1 MGKMKA
7 AAFAVAALLL
17 ATLCACAGQGS
28 ESSASHVGSGPVSSG
43 ASSMSSDSG
52 AASSESSFAASSA
65 AASAGPPDMPAYY
78 VFESITID
86 DYTITDPNQLVMDG
100 DGGHFE
106 NWYYL
111 SIAIHDGTS
120 GKLCTDGR
128 IADFTYERVDD
139 AITLDVPLDF
149 GYDGTKLELGEG
161 TLTMADD
168 VGMTV
173 LRQVDEAPVDAL
185 AAG

>member
-1 MGKMKA
+1 
-7 AAFAVAALLL
+7 
-17 ATLCACAGQGS
+17 
-28 ESSASHVGSGPVSSG
+28 
-43 ASSMSSDSG
+43 
-52 AASSESSFAASSA
+52 
-65 AASAGPPDMPAYY
+65 MPAYY

-86 DYTITDPNQLVMDG
+86 GNTITDPNQLVMDG

-128 IADFTYERVDD
+128 IADFTYEQADNT
-139 AITLDVPLDF
+139 ITLDVPLDF
-149 GYDGTKLELGEG
+149 GYDGAKLELGEG
-161 TLTMADD
+161 SLTVEDG
-168 VGMTV
+168 VGTSV
-173 LRQVDEAPVDAL
+173 LRLVDETPVAAL